1 MWWSERGRGSE
12 AVMAG
17 AAREM
22 GGGAGGAA
30 PRKTPGAR
38 QALPSRKGGY
48 SLVELAA
55 VVAIV
60 AVVAGMAVAK
70 VSGMQRE
77 AERRAAAA
85 EMGVLKEAF
94 ARLAADMEGVPRWC
108 PVNPF
113 CGEDRYEALNLRVH
127 RLFSPGNVQ
136 GADFLAKWESSGA
149 QHDRAYDRHVPG
161 EGRGWN
167 GPYVTGA
174 RTAEWPADGWRRFA
188 GDATFAE
195 RGFVR
200 EGRQGWTNEEG
211 RAEWTTV
218 AARYGWTNETALLD
232 PWGNPYVVQFPA
244 CESFEGAPA
253 SDGRV
258 HRDFAER
265 RRRYGRIVS
274 AGPDGELSTPPDP
287 LAGRSRRGAS
297 ARRDDLVLF
306 LEREDV
312 WEENP

>member
-1 MWWSERGRGSE
+1 MGEMRVARKVAGRGAAE
-12 AVMAG
+12 
-17 AAREM
+17 AARSD
-22 GGGAGGAA
+22 
-30 PRKTPGAR
+30 K
-38 QALPSRKGGY
+38 SGY
-48 SLVELAA
+48 SLVELVA

-60 AVVAGMAVAK
+60 AVVAGLAAAK

-77 AERRAAAA
+77 AEKRAAAA

-94 ARLAADMEGVPRWC
+94 GRLAADMEGVPRWC

-127 RLFSPGNVQ
+127 RLFSPTNVQ
-136 GADFLAKWESSGA
+136 DEAFLSKWEAAGA
-149 QHDRAYDRHVPG
+149 QHDRAYDRFVAG

-174 RTAEWPADGWRRFA
+174 RTAGWPADGWRRFA

-200 EGRQGWTNEEG
+200 SGRQGWTNEDG
-211 RAEWTTV
+211 TVGWTAV

-244 CESFEGAPA
+244 SESFADAPA
-253 SDGRV
+253 PDGRV

-265 RRRYGRIVS
+265 RRWRFGRIVS

-287 LAGRSRRGAS
+287 LAGRTRWGAA
-297 ARRDDLVLF
+297 ARRDDLVVF
-306 LEREDV
+306 LNREDV
-312 WEENP
+312 WEEEP